1 MPDFKAEISARLS
14 ELQLSPT
21 REAEIIEE
29 LSQHLEQE
37 YERAL
42 NSGASREE
50 ACERVLEEL
59 NTSDVL
65 RRELKNVERRDSQEP
80 ITLGKESAINIFSD
94 LGQDIRYAL
103 RMLAKNPAFTAIAVV
118 ALALGIGANTA
129 IFSVV
134 NAVLLRPLPFKH
146 PEQLVMLW
154 ENAAHLGFPKDT
166 PSPANFLDW
175 QKQAH
180 SFTGMAAMVERSFNL
195 TGVGEPER
203 LEGRRVSANL
213 FALLGVP
220 ALLGRTFVADDD
232 QPGSHVV
239 LLSHSLW
246 QRRFGSDP
254 GVIGRAL
261 TLNGESYTVVGVMPH
276 ALRLPGE
283 SNWKD
288 QLWVPIAFPQEEASQ
303 RGNHFLEVIARL
315 IPGITLKQAQAE
327 METIAA
333 RLAQQYPV
341 YNTRRGAVVVPLHEQ
356 VVGDIRPA
364 LLVLLGAVG
373 FVLLIACAN
382 VANLL
387 LARAAVRQKEIALR
401 LALGASRSRLT
412 RQFLTESVLLAI
424 FGAGLGLL
432 LAFAGIRILGTFI
445 PSSISQVQTIS
456 IDATVLIFT
465 AGVAVLT
472 GIAFGLAPAIHGSH
486 LNLNDTLKESGR
498 DSAGV
503 ARGHRARGLLVIGE
517 VAISFVL
524 LIGAGLLI
532 SSFLHLRKLDPG
544 FRADHLLTMKVD
556 LSEVKYPDRDR
567 RAAFFDE
574 VIRQVRALPG
584 VQSAAVANNLPLT
597 YNGDSMTISI
607 EGLADPPPGQQPDVI
622 YRVIGPGYF
631 ATMGIQIVGGRDFT
645 DQDKG
650 DSRDVVVISEKTA
663 RHFWPGD
670 DPIGKRLKPGSSA
683 SNSPWREVIG
693 VVKDVRQND
702 LIAPTKMEMYLNY
715 RQLKNIPANALV
727 VRTTIDPMSLA
738 GSVRNAIWSVDKDQA
753 VADIDTM
760 DHILAEAVAR
770 QRFSMFL
777 LGFFAVVALLLA
789 SVGIYG
795 VMSYSVAQ
803 RTREIGIRMAL
814 GARRADV
821 LQMTVKQGLKLVGA
835 GMLLGVV
842 AAFILT
848 RVMAT
853 LLYGITATDPITFG
867 GISVVLLAVAILAS
881 YIPAL
886 RATKVDPI
894 VALRSQ

>member
-1 MPDFKAEISARLS
+1 MPDFRNAIRARLS
-14 ELQLSPT
+14 GLQLSPV
-21 REAEIIEE
+21 REAEIVEE

-42 NSGASREE
+42 SGGASEPE
-50 ACERVLEEL
+50 AQAKVLMEL
-59 NTSDVL
+59 NTPDLLS
-65 RRELKNVERRDSQEP
+65 RELKDVERRMAQDLIASGTRE
-80 ITLGKESAINIFSD
+80 KINIFAD

-103 RMLAKNPAFTAIAVV
+103 RMLAKNPAFTIVAVV

-134 NAVLLRPLPFKH
+134 NAVLLRPLPFKD

-175 QKQAH
+175 QKQGQ
-180 SFTGMAAMVERSFNL
+180 SFVGMAAMAERSFNL

-213 FALLGVP
+213 FDLLGVP
-220 ALLGRTFVADDD
+220 ALRGRTFVADDD
-232 QPGSHVV
+232 QPGTHVV
-239 LLSHSLW
+239 LLSYSLW

-254 GVIGRAL
+254 GVIGSAL
-261 TLNGESYTVVGVMPH
+261 TLNGESYTVVGVMP
-276 ALRLPGE
+276 RFVQLPGY
-283 SNWKD
+283 STRSD

-315 IPGITLKQAQAE
+315 KSGVTLKQAQAE

-333 RLAQQYPV
+333 RLAQQYPL
-341 YNTRRGAVVVPLHEQ
+341 YNMRRGAVVVPLHEQ
-356 VVGDIRPA
+356 VVGDIKPA

-412 RQFLTESVLLAI
+412 RQFLTESVLLAM

-432 LAFAGIRILGTFI
+432 FAFAGIRILTTFI
-445 PSSISQVQTIS
+445 PPSISQIQLIS
-456 IDATVLIFT
+456 IDCTVLVFT
-465 AGVAVLT
+465 ALIALLT

-486 LNLNDTLKESGR
+486 LNLNDTLKEGGR
-498 DSAGV
+498 DSG
-503 ARGHRARGLLVIGE
+503 GGIKGNRARGLLVIGE

-532 SSFLHLRKLDPG
+532 NSFFHLRKLDPG

-574 VIRQVRALPG
+574 VIRRVRSLPG

-597 YNGDSMTISI
+597 YNGDSMNISVEAI
-607 EGLADPPPGQQPDVI
+607 PDPPPDQQPDVI
-622 YRVIGPGYF
+622 YRVIGPDYF
-631 ATMGIQIVGGRDFT
+631 STMGIPIVRGRDFT
-645 DQDKG
+645 DEDKG
-650 DSRDVVVISEKTA
+650 DSKDVVVISEKTA
-663 RHFWPGD
+663 QHYWQGQ
-670 DPIGKRLKPGSSA
+670 DPIGKRLKPGSST
-683 SNSPWREVIG
+683 SNAPWREVIG
-693 VVKDVRQND
+693 IVKDVRQND
-702 LIAPTKMEMYLNY
+702 LIAPPKMQMYLNY
-715 RQLKNIPANALV
+715 RQLKSVPANALV
-727 VRTTIDPMSLA
+727 VRTSIEPMSLA
-738 GSVRNAIWSVDKDQA
+738 GSVRNFIWSVDKDQS

-760 DHILAEAVAR
+760 DHIVSEAVAR
-770 QRFSMFL
+770 QRFSMML
-777 LGFFAVVALLLA
+777 LGFFAAVALLLA
-789 SVGIYG
+789 SIGLYG

-803 RTREIGIRMAL
+803 RTREIGVRIAL

-835 GMLLGVV
+835 GMLLGLA
-842 AAFILT
+842 AAFVLT
-848 RVMAT
+848 RIMAT
-853 LLYGITATDPITFG
+853 LLYGISATDPITFL
-867 GISVVLLAVAILAS
+867 GISLVLLVVAILAS
-881 YIPAL
+881 YVPAL
-886 RATKVDPI
+886 RATRVDPI
-894 VALRSQ
+894 IALRAQ